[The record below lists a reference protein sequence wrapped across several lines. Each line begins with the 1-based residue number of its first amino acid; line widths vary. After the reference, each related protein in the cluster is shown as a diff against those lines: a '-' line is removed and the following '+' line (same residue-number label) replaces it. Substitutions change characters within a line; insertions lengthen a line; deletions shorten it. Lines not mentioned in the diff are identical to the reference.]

1 MRVFSRYISVSMI
14 GLLLISSQAMAAPL
28 ESMSHLNEL
37 AKAFVEKNT
46 SLLPGDRLEVHL
58 SQAANELKLAQCH
71 GEINV
76 SLPENT
82 TSETPNTLNMKCTGP
97 EAWQVYVPISTQI
110 FTKVIVAKQP
120 IPTNETI
127 DDPMLTTAEVD
138 KNQLYSGYYKD
149 MSEVVGQVALANLPE
164 GTVLNKRNTQRPI
177 LIHRNQNVSIIA
189 THGAIMVK
197 AEGIAKT
204 DGALQDT
211 IKVFNPSSKR
221 YIDGIVMSGSTVEAL

>member
-1 MRVFSRYISVSMI
+1 MRVFSRLSSVSMI
-14 GLLLISSQAMAAPL
+14 GLFLISSQGFSASL
-28 ESMSHLNEL
+28 ETLSHLNEL
-37 AKAFVEKNT
+37 AKSFVEKNT
-46 SLLPGDRLEVHL
+46 NLLPGERLDVHL
-58 SQAANELKLAQCH
+58 SQTANELRLAECH
-71 GEINV
+71 GAINV
-76 SLPENT
+76 SLPANT
-82 TSETPNTLNMKCTGP
+82 TTEAPNTLTMQCTGP

-120 IPTNETI
+120 IPNNETI

-138 KNQLYSGYYKD
+138 KSQLFSGYYKD
-149 MSEVVGQVALANLPE
+149 LSEVVGQVAMANLPA

-177 LIHRNQNVSIIA
+177 LIHRNQAVSIIA

-204 DGALQDT
+204 DGVLQET

-221 YIDGIVMSGSTVEAL
+221 YIDGIVMSSSSVEAL